1 MINISVYKQYGIYA
15 IINIISGMSYIG
27 QTHNN
32 FGDRWDCHKALL
44 RNNKHHNPLLQND
57 WDKYGEGKFKFIILY
72 NCIHNES
79 QEELDSLEEKYI
91 KEYMENNNAYN
102 LSKNKYDM
110 RSFVTDEMT
119 KRTGELNRQRILGT
133 KLSDSTKKK
142 MSETRKRK
150 YAEMTEEEKDAYNKE
165 FVNRMLSSRS
175 DKWSEER
182 KKKYSESQW
191 EHPHSAKL
199 SHKQVK
205 EVRRLY
211 EEENMK
217 ISDIAKLL
225 GIKYATVYG
234 IAHYTRWA
242 HLK

>member
-57 WDKYGEGKFKFIILY
+57 WNKYGEGKFKFIILY

-142 MSETRKRK
+142 D
-150 YAEMTEEEKDAYNKE
+150 MT
-165 FVNRMLSSRS
+165 L
-175 DKWSEER
+175 
-182 KKKYSESQW
+182 
-191 EHPHSAKL
+191 KL
-199 SHKQVK
+199 SKYENAGVK
-205 EVRRLY
+205 EYWIVDPEKEKVTTYIEGEPMMAYIYNFEDEIPVYIYDGKLKIKVR
-211 EEENMK
+211 
-217 ISDIAKLL
+217 A
-225 GIKYATVYG
+225 
-234 IAHYTRWA
+234 
-242 HLK
+242 